1 MVDSYKDDKSIYR
14 TPGGEYAIDDKI
26 GRSDSKD
33 KIAVT
38 NMSVSSTAAPL
49 PTSPLGRRNF
59 IRVKNTDLVD
69 SVAILTASGVYSD
82 GFPVA
87 AGESWEESTDADFW
101 IVASGGNIDVEV
113 YERSSRFNYGE

>member
-1 MVDSYKDDKSIYR
+1 MVY
-14 TPGGEYAIDDKI
+14 TIDDKI
-26 GRSDSKD
+26 GRSDSRD
-33 KIAVT
+33 KVAMT

-59 IRVKNTDLVD
+59 IRVKNMDIVD

-87 AGESWEESTDADFW
+87 AGESWEESTDADLW